1 MRTVFSIDRA
11 STLVLGVMGVLM
23 SLKGLKLKIAL
34 SVLLEVAGLARTRIE
49 SAFSVASTI
58 KASLQ
63 RNAMSAGPGDG
74 KSAVTSRKEVAHVP
88 AIVLQHAQHAVEQ
101 PRRLGLE
108 AVGVEDRVIRG
119 DHGQGNVQGVTSL
132 STC

>member
-23 SLKGLKLKIAL
+23 SLNGLKLKMAL
-34 SVLLEVAGLARTRIE
+34 SVLLDVAGLARTRIE

-63 RNAMSAGPGDG
+63 RNAMSAGPSDG
-74 KSAVTSRKEVAHVP
+74 KSAVASRKGVARVP
-88 AIVLQHAQHAVEQ
+88 AIVL
-101 PRRLGLE
+101 
-108 AVGVEDRVIRG
+108 
-119 DHGQGNVQGVTSL
+119 
-132 STC
+132 